1 MLHCQLRLLAGSFF
15 LIFTTSINPHVTK
28 PKIASIH
35 MLCVAETD
43 DEARRIGYSLAM
55 QRRHLLVAAE
65 SKVLRAG
72 SRAAR

>member
-1 MLHCQLRLLAGSFF
+1 
-15 LIFTTSINPHVTK
+15 
-28 PKIASIH
+28 

-65 SKVLRAG
+65 SKVLR
-72 SRAAR
+72 